1 MSEQKGMAAFNF
13 FKKKSVLKYV
23 PENEIRVF
31 YQMLLKMKKRHPKLN
46 AKKIIKKLYPY
57 YTI

>member
-1 MSEQKGMAAFNF
+1 MAAFNF